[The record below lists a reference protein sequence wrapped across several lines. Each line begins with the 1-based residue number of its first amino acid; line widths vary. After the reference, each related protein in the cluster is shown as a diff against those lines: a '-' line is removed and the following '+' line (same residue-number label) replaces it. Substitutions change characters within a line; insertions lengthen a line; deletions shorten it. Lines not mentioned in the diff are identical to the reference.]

1 MYSDLVN
8 YYYVNGLRLKGY
20 SIHAI
25 HLITKVSVSKIKEF
39 LLQGGNL

>member
-8 YYYVNGLRLKGY
+8 YYYVNGLKLKGY

-25 HLITKVSVSKIKEF
+25 HLITKVPVSKIKEF
-39 LLQGGNL
+39 LIINDNL